1 MPLSSKGE
9 GRSVEFKLI
18 LGAEF
23 LNRSSSKRER
33 GEGGENREGRRKGR
47 GRTREKRDGERKEGR
62 GGRRK

>member
-1 MPLSSKGE
+1 MSLSSKGE

-33 GEGGENREGRRKGR
+33 GEGGENREGRRKGE
-47 GRTREKRDGERKEGR
+47 REDKRKKGW
-62 GGRRK
+62 